1 MVKVLLFDRIEAT
14 DVETFGQS
22 IILKNL
28 AYGFLEEGSN
38 ADDQLLDEN
47 IEELEMKNRRGIYEE
62 NVERAKEIIKSKL
75 AENHIY

>member
-47 IEELEMKNRRGIYEE
+47 IEELEMKNREE
-62 NVERAKEIIKSKL
+62 STKKM
-75 AENHIY
+75 